1 MHRLLLVLFLF
12 SCQQQAETSMATLQW
27 LPGVWKM
34 PTPDGVLVERW
45 CRVNAD
51 TLRGQGY
58 VLQGRDSLL
67 IEDFE
72 IYKNEDAQLVYGA
85 KVKAQN
91 DGKTIRYVAAG
102 QKGDSIVFENPA
114 HDFPQKIIYRRLS
127 DSSFAAAIAG
137 MQQGK
142 YRRVDFHFSK

>member
-1 MHRLLLVLFLF
+1 MHRLLLVLILL
-12 SCQQQAETSMATLQW
+12 SCRQESETSIATLQW

-34 PTPDGVLVERW
+34 PTPDGVLIERW
-45 CRVNAD
+45 WQVNAD

-67 IEDFE
+67 IENFE
-72 IYKNEDAQLVYGA
+72 IYPNEEANLVYA
-85 KVKAQN
+85 ATVKAQN
-91 DGKTIRYVAAG
+91 GGKTILYIAAG

-127 DSSFAAAIAG
+127 DSSFTAAIAG
-137 MQQGK
+137 MQQGQ